1 LRHSE
6 YQPSG
11 VYVRAGDRLE
21 ISASGLIRENLF
33 AVIGVPELD
42 TPVTIP
48 LTFGRNIIEATSAGL
63 LSFINQNDSGTCYV
77 TVGPVVARV
86 PMFTLG
92 SSTNADFVLQMIAY
106 PAAPVVLLTSNR
118 AIIVVRYRSA
128 QSYLNDPLTLM
139 RNFDRFIAVQDD
151 ISGVGDWA
159 LEQCRVDPNK
169 LLYVETDSGYMQ
181 ATQGYMSF
189 KGEYPLTALLGTD
202 PEHGW
207 GPWHES
213 GHQRQVAPMTW
224 WLGTGVSEVMVN
236 LYAMA
241 VQEIVQ
247 GRASRL
253 DSVYPATK
261 IYLQQPFRDYNAI
274 EDAFEKLVM
283 LWQLR
288 LTFGTAFYKQLHQCY
303 RLMQDLPATEV
314 DKAQRFITETSL
326 LAGLD
331 LTPFYDKWGL
341 YATAS
346 TLVRLEHLP
355 TLTQPLW
362 ETDAT
367 HTFPLPIFRPGYIPV
382 LAYLKLNVGMAGVG
396 DNAFQVFV
404 RGQWLQPYLYE
415 ISVNGQV
422 VASVDNG
429 VGLNCSVLEDGND
442 FSILV
447 PYALVVKD
455 KLEMY
460 VVLDNVRHRLFVS
473 GRYNALMKL
482 VLDLMFTDSTQTEIM
497 PTLDQ
502 PTLDALFID
511 LERHAVDDGL
521 FESFHRAQKLL
532 LATTISS
539 IELGAGASEST
550 IAVVMKGEAL
560 RHYKYE
566 MVVALRTLASLD
578 HGAPESSFFIDN
590 IWGWVGTYNTDLT
603 VVVRVTMNG
612 GHRYDLVS
620 TNWDQQHLSAPVMEL
635 FSDRTRTALRP
646 GVVQADV
653 DAAFE
658 AARGHRGLS
667 RQNRAIII
675 EYVPIAQKLLSRTAF
690 LSVLAGPTGISV
702 HFNGDAF
709 KNNLYYVYKNGVYAS
724 EMIKGH
730 PAYSSLTLRH
740 WRTSV
745 PLNDQDTWE
754 VVQILAGYTYT
765 LYSSSDEE
773 IVLAQLQAGSEAVI
787 TNCGNNAL
795 PASS

>member
-1 LRHSE
+1 
-6 YQPSG
+6 
-11 VYVRAGDRLE
+11 
-21 ISASGLIRENLF
+21 
-33 AVIGVPELD
+33 
-42 TPVTIP
+42 
-48 LTFGRNIIEATSAGL
+48 
-63 LSFINQNDSGTCYV
+63 
-77 TVGPVVARV
+77 
-86 PMFTLG
+86 
-92 SSTNADFVLQMIAY
+92 
-106 PAAPVVLLTSNR
+106 
-118 AIIVVRYRSA
+118 
-128 QSYLNDPLTLM
+128 
-139 RNFDRFIAVQDD
+139 
-151 ISGVGDWA
+151 
-159 LEQCRVDPNK
+159 
-169 LLYVETDSGYMQ
+169 
-181 ATQGYMSF
+181 
-189 KGEYPLTALLGTD
+189 
-202 PEHGW
+202 
-207 GPWHES
+207 
-213 GHQRQVAPMTW
+213 
-224 WLGTGVSEVMVN
+224 
-236 LYAMA
+236 
-241 VQEIVQ
+241 
-247 GRASRL
+247 
-253 DSVYPATK
+253 
-261 IYLQQPFRDYNAI
+261 
-274 EDAFEKLVM
+274 M

-288 LTFGTAFYKQLHQCY
+288 LTFGTTFYPQLHQCY
-303 RLMQDLPATEV
+303 RLMQDIPATEV
-314 DKAQRFITETSL
+314 DKAQRFMTETSL
-326 LAGLD
+326 LVGVN
-331 LTPFYDKWGL
+331 LTPFYDYWGL
-341 YATAS
+341 YATTS
-346 TLVRLEHLP
+346 TLARLEHLP
-355 TLTQPLW
+355 ALTQPLW

-367 HTFPLPIFRPGYIPV
+367 HTFPLPIPQPSYIPV

-396 DNAFQVFV
+396 NDAFQVFV

-447 PYALVVKD
+447 PYALAVKD
-455 KLEMY
+455 KLELY

-539 IELGAGASEST
+539 IELGAGANEST
-550 IAVVMKGEAL
+550 IAVVMKGEAV

-653 DAAFE
+653 DAAAE
-658 AARGHRGLS
+658 ATRGRGLS
-667 RQNRAIII
+667 RQNRAILID
-675 EYVPIAQKLLSRTAF
+675 YVVLAQKLLSRTAF
-690 LSVLAGPTGISV
+690 LRVVAGPTGISV
-702 HFNGDAF
+702 YFNGDAF
-709 KNNLYYVYKNGVYAS
+709 KDNFYYVRKNGAYAS
-724 EMIKGH
+724 EINEGH
-730 PAYSSLTLRH
+730 PAYSTLTQSH
-740 WRTSV
+740 WRTTV
-745 PLNDQDTWE
+745 RLTDQDTWE
-754 VVQILAGYTYT
+754 VVQILEGSDYT
-765 LYSSSDEE
+765 LYSSSDEDM
-773 IVLAQLQAGSEAVI
+773 VLARLAAGSEAVI